1 MRRIL
6 ALALRRPRRVVA
18 RLRAWRQAVRR
29 GALAA
34 TPASPGGAAAGG
46 DLSGGALSG
55 GAALGGTVAIL
66 AHQDDDLLFQSRS
79 VQADAT
85 AGRALVNAYLTAGD
99 DDDESWYWQA
109 REAGARAA
117 YAALLGVADAW
128 STSVVTLG
136 GRSVTRVVL
145 DAAPHVVLYF
155 FRLPDG
161 GMDGSGGVR
170 SGGASLRKLWDG
182 TIDTIAAVDGSA
194 THTLA
199 SLQEALHE
207 LLRAHRPDRI
217 TTLDHVGGFDDGD
230 HADHHAVAY
239 LAERVD
245 RVYDVPHSFAGY
257 RGYPIEGEPANL
269 APHETAAKEAI
280 FFVYARSDY
289 KTCASSGSCAHRPE
303 GAWLSRE
310 YEARR

>member
-6 ALALRRPRRVVA
+6 VLALRRPRRVAA
-18 RLRAWRQAVRR
+18 RLRAWRQRR
-29 GALAA
+29 RIGWVAA
-34 TPASPGGAAAGG
+34 TPAARTVGGV
-46 DLSGGALSG
+46 SGTP
-55 GAALGGTVAIL
+55 ALGGTVAIL
-66 AHQDDDLLFQSRS
+66 AHQDDDLLFQSRR
-79 VQADAT
+79 VQADAI

-117 YAALLGVADAW
+117 FAALLGVPDAW
-128 STSVVTLG
+128 STTVVTLG
-136 GRSVTRVVL
+136 GRPVTRVVL
-145 DAAPHVVLYF
+145 DGAPHVVLYF

-182 TIDTIAAVDGSA
+182 RIPSIATVDGSA

-199 SLQEALHE
+199 SLEEALLD
-207 LLRAHRPDRI
+207 LLRTHRPDRI
-217 TTLDHVGGFDDGD
+217 ATLDHVGGFDDGD

-239 LAERVD
+239 LADHVERA
-245 RVYDVPHSFAGY
+245 YDVPHSFAGY
-257 RGYPIEGEPANL
+257 RGYPIDREPANL

-289 KTCASSGSCAHRPE
+289 KTCASRGSCAHRPE

-310 YEARR
+310 YDARR